1 MNAKLMQFLR
11 DEDGITAIEYGIIG
25 GLIVVA
31 LFVAVGFLTGS
42 DNASGLKGIYHA
54 LGTKLTGVGTAVGS

>member
-1 MNAKLMQFLR
+1 MNARLMQFLR

-42 DNASGLKGIYHA
+42 DNTSGLKGIYNA
-54 LGTKLTGVGTAVGS
+54 LGTKLTSVGTAVGS